1 MVDCVQDDQL
11 ADCGQYDQVVDGV
24 QDDQLADCVQDVQVV
39 GGVQDVQV
47 VDGVQDVQYAKHS
60 PSLGS
65 SHSGIASRPG
75 SGGTCQELSTKNHSE
90 IFLTFF
96 SNILKNHLNVRLSAL

>member
-1 MVDCVQDDQL
+1 VSI
-11 ADCGQYDQVVDGV
+11 QVWVTDEVKDIQEVDGV
-24 QDDQLADCVQDVQVV
+24 QDDQLADCVQDDQVV
-39 GGVQDVQV
+39 DGVQDDQVVDGVQDAQV

-75 SGGTCQELSTKNHSE
+75 SGGTCQELLTKNHSE

-96 SNILKNHLNVRLSAL
+96 QIF

>member
-1 MVDCVQDDQL
+1 MSI
-11 ADCGQYDQVVDGV
+11 QVWVTDEVKDIQEVDGV

-39 GGVQDVQV
+39 G
-47 VDGVQDVQYAKHS
+47 GVQDVQYAKHS

-75 SGGTCQELSTKNHSE
+75 SGGTCQELLTKNHSE

-96 SNILKNHLNVRLSAL
+96 QIF

>member
-1 MVDCVQDDQL
+1 MSIHVWVTDEVKDIQEE
-11 ADCGQYDQVVDGV
+11 DGV
-24 QDDQLADCVQDVQVV
+24 QDDQLED
-39 GGVQDVQV
+39 GVQDVQV

-75 SGGTCQELSTKNHSE
+75 SGGTCQELLTKNHSE

-96 SNILKNHLNVRLSAL
+96 QIF

>member
-1 MVDCVQDDQL
+1 VSI
-11 ADCGQYDQVVDGV
+11 QVWVTDEVKDIQEVDGV
-24 QDDQLADCVQDVQVV
+24 QDDQLADC
-39 GGVQDVQV
+39 
-47 VDGVQDVQYAKHS
+47 VQDVQYAKHS

-75 SGGTCQELSTKNHSE
+75 SGGTCQELLTKNHSE

-96 SNILKNHLNVRLSAL
+96 QIF